1 MTKEEKLTDLLTPDE
16 TIRVVKLKQEM
27 LEAPNKKEVDGIS
40 SEIYAIYEE
49 AKKRYYRGN

>member
-1 MTKEEKLTDLLTPDE
+1 LTKEEKLTDLLTPDE